1 MFDDEETKKAEKA
14 APGST
19 AVQHKDMAR
28 CARGGTNSY
37 GIVHNAVGGVI
48 SRNWGFDV
56 REIDCAKYKVVV
68 SYNLNDTQVG
78 SKELLPQN
86 PHGAWLAEHFTK
98 AAAKCEVNVGGV
110 DDKKAPN
117 QHGAQQYK
125 MINGEM
131 LTQLAAM

>member
-1 MFDDEETKKAEKA
+1 MGYGTSGFSLRGPPTTSAC
-14 APGST
+14 APLEGS
-19 AVQHKDMAR
+19 
-28 CARGGTNSY
+28 
-37 GIVHNAVGGVI
+37 
-48 SRNWGFDV
+48 
-56 REIDCAKYKVVV
+56 
-68 SYNLNDTQVG
+68 
-78 SKELLPQN
+78 LLPPPPLPLSRRAAGRVARLT
-86 PHGAWLAEHFTK
+86 PHTLRLHARARKRSNALPVVTHAWLAEHFTK